1 MAQLAQH
8 EAAELWELA
17 RDHMIA
23 CAKIQWMSRQVQDPQ
38 LRSMLEQHARR
49 FQQAGQQIEGFIT
62 QGGHGS
68 QTMHG
73 TQGSFTQFQ
82 QFQGNQ
88 FQGSHTFG
96 QSTGM
101 SQGSFQQGGFQ
112 TITQNFDLL
121 AAGECLKECKH
132 FAIACIWGATESSQP
147 ARNFLYQLAGEH
159 LHMAEQHYRWLDQRN
174 IYASP
179 KTNPQDISEYN
190 QKLRQISQ
198 AGQQVAQQVQ
208 QFQFAGQAQGFGG
221 TQHQYATQQ
230 GSQQGSQQWGTYQQH
245 QPSYQHTYSGAGN
258 FSSEQ
263 MRQ

>member
-23 CAKIQWMSRQVQDPQ
+23 GAKIQMMSRQVQDPQ

-49 FQQAGQQIEGFIT
+49 FQQAGQQIESFLT
-62 QGGHGS
+62 QGGHG
-68 QTMHG
+68 
-73 TQGSFTQFQ
+73 TQQSFTQFQ
-82 QFQGNQ
+82 SFQGNQ
-88 FQGSHTFG
+88 FQANQSFG

-101 SQGSFQQGGFQ
+101 GHGMSQGSSFQ

-121 AAGECLKECKH
+121 VAGDCLKECKH
-132 FAIACIWGATESSQP
+132 FAIACMWGATEASQP

-198 AGQQVAQQVQ
+198 AGQQVVQ
-208 QFQFAGQAQGFGG
+208 QAQYQFAGQAQGFGG
-221 TQHQYATQQ
+221 TQHQYGTQQ
-230 GSQQGSQQWGTYQQH
+230 QQWGTQHGTQQWGTYQH
-245 QPSYQHTYSGAGN
+245 QPSHQHAYSSAGN
-258 FSSEQ
+258 FSSEH